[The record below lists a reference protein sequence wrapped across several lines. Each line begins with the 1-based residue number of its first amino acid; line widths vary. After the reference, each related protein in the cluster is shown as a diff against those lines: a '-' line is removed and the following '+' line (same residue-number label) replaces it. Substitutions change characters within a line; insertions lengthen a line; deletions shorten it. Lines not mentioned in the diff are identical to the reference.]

1 MPTDLNHSLTRRE
14 FVQLG
19 IKAAT
24 TFALAGS
31 IGHLADAAATQ
42 RKPNVIFVFADQ
54 MRAASM
60 GCMGNTDVKTP
71 NMDKLA
77 GQGILFS
84 NCISNYPVCTP
95 YRASLLTGRFS
106 TTTGVV
112 ANGVE
117 LQNKEVCIAE
127 VLKGQGYKTGYIGK
141 WHLEKHNQPFVPK
154 DRRQGFDY
162 WAVRNNG
169 GPHWNSFYCV
179 DTEEPI
185 PMQGYVPDGATK
197 LATDFIE
204 KNAADPF
211 CLFLSWGCPHPAYD
225 PPKEYADKYDPAKL
239 KQRPNVPNDTYRE
252 TLGLY
257 YGAITALDDN
267 IGKLMASLEK
277 AGIEE
282 DTIICFT
289 SDHGDMMGSQG
300 RIGKNVPYEE
310 SIHVPFILRYPRK
323 VKAGGKADTLLSTVD
338 IMPTLLGLCE
348 VPIPKEVQ
356 GLDLSSHVLGKGGK
370 KPESV
375 LIERVIAGKEPGI
388 PVAEWRGV
396 RTARYT
402 YARGK
407 DKPWLLFDNVADPYQ
422 QKNLIDKPEAKAIQE
437 KMEAELKG
445 WLKKVGDDFATAAE
459 WRKRVKDHANPR
471 LQRGIT
477 EE

>member
-1 MPTDLNHSLTRRE
+1 MDLTRRE

-19 IKAAT
+19 I
-24 TFALAGS
+24 G
-31 IGHLADAAATQ
+31 AAAALTLGGTLESLQ
-42 RKPNVIFVFADQ
+42 AAAAARKPNVLFVFADQ
-54 MRAASM
+54 MRAASLACL
-60 GCMGNTDVKTP
+60 GCPDIRTP

-77 GQGILFS
+77 RQGLLFS

-106 TTTGVV
+106 TATGVA

-117 LQNKEVCIAE
+117 LQNKETTIAE

-141 WHLEKHNQPFVPK
+141 WHLEKNNVAFVPK

-169 GPHWNSFYCV
+169 GPHWDSYYCG
-179 DTEEPI
+179 DTEEQI
-185 PMQGYVPDGATK
+185 PMPGYVPDFATA
-197 LATDFIE
+197 LAIDFIN
-204 KNAADPF
+204 KNKTSPF

-225 PPKEYADKYDPAKL
+225 PPKKYADMYDPEKL
-239 KQRPNVPNDTYRE
+239 KQRPNVPDESYRE
-252 TLGLY
+252 TLRQY

-267 IGKLMASLEK
+267 IGRLMTALDK
-277 AGIEE
+277 AGVAQ

-300 RIGKNVPYEE
+300 RIGKNVPWEE
-310 SIHVPFILRYPRK
+310 SINVPFIVRYPRRI
-323 VKAGGKADTLLSTVD
+323 KAGDKTDMLLSTVD
-338 IMPTLLGLCE
+338 IMPTLLGLCGAP
-348 VPIPKEVQ
+348 VPKAVQ
-356 GLDLSSHVLGKGGK
+356 GLDLSQQVIGKVGK

-388 PVAEWRGV
+388 PVQEWRGV
-396 RTARYT
+396 RTMRYT

-407 DKPWLLFDNVADPYQ
+407 SKPWLLYDNVKDPYQ
-422 QKNLIDKPEAKAIQE
+422 KQNLVGKPEAKSIQA
-437 KMEAELKG
+437 KLDAELTN
-445 WLKKVGDDFATAAE
+445 WLKRVGDDFATADE
-459 WRKRVKDHANPR
+459 WRKRVKDHCSPR
-471 LQRGIT
+471 LLRGMP